1 MPRSNLVQ
9 LRLAVLV
16 ARLRLFM
23 ALALLPVAAAG
34 TSYAAGDWPATG
46 SISGRVTAADT
57 GAPIAGVLL
66 RLRSEDSTSLWGG
79 PTDAA
84 GNYSIAGLANGRWTL
99 EFDPPD
105 GSLYFPESYNNRTE
119 GAQPDRV
126 IVAFGA
132 AVSGID
138 AALERGGIVSGRVTG
153 FDTGLSGI
161 EGWVR
166 IYNSS
171 NLVVVAQPVDRGG
184 NYRVAP
190 LPAGRYRA
198 EFSASSRAYAPSF
211 SGGGATLAEATPFD
225 VTAGGTS
232 TVDAVLPRSAVIRGT
247 VTAED
252 TGAPL
257 AGLQVTIY
265 DTVGSTV
272 MILTTGSDGVFSS
285 ANGNRGIGAGVYR
298 LAFGTESATPY
309 LGEFYNNRASL
320 ATADGVSVT
329 TGQTL
334 SVDVSLARTG
344 SISGRV
350 TAASSGAALAGVS
363 VWVATPEGR
372 AYASAETDASGVYRT
387 TQPLPAGNYT
397 VCFAANGYHSQCY
410 NDRPYTSGGP
420 RDLVPLAVG
429 QNVTGI
435 DAVLRPAGTIRGRVT
450 AADTGE
456 PVAGA
461 QVRLYPA
468 ENVVGGYH
476 SLTTAADGTYTTLVA
491 LQSRD
496 YVVEV
501 RPPVG
506 LYASEFYR
514 DSNSPAAASRIT
526 LTDGVTVTADVTLD
540 RGGVLAGRVT
550 GADTGAGLADVFVT
564 ISGLD
569 TQFAERVR
577 SDGDGSYTTVR
588 PLPAGR
594 YIVRFEPLLSEYRSN
609 GEFGGGYVTGRSA
622 AYLAEYSNDVRDV
635 DDAAPVIVTSGATT
649 TANAALA
656 RGGSISGRVST
667 TAGAPAA
674 NAIVD
679 VYDEAG
685 ELMAV
690 GYSDS
695 TGAYGTPAL
704 PAGAYRLHYRPNV
717 GMGIYSGDVTT
728 LAAAQPITVRS
739 GADTSGV
746 NATLPV
752 GSGSISGRVYAAESG
767 MWLRF
772 ATVRALDVSGL
783 QTAQASVGENG
794 TFQITGLPSGSYRL
808 RVETAQTPTPV
819 SSFIGTYYGG
829 ATLETAK
836 PVNVQSPGE
845 TSGIEFALGRAG
857 VLSGQL
863 RGDGRM
869 LNDVSVRV
877 YDAAGQVMADT
888 KSWGDGRYSFVLP
901 SGVYRVQFDTV
912 GASGGASGYASAFYG
927 GATTLAAATPILVT
941 APNTVTLQLTTLVRG
956 GTITGRVRSAGVPI
970 SSVWVRAY
978 DAAGRVVS
986 STQSAQP
993 NGEYVLPVPAGS
1005 YRIGFNTDLAQDQYP
1020 APLFASYGG
1029 TYYGGATLDA
1039 ASVLSVAPGATI
1051 SGIDAALGAAGFIAG
1066 QIANDVGPSQGR
1078 VVEFYDSSGR
1088 LVATAVARD
1097 GGATWVGTTP
1107 GTYTS
1112 PPLAPGTYRVRF
1124 SDALF
1129 GGSERV
1135 KPQPEFFRSAASL
1148 GRAQAV
1154 TVVAGQMTLGVDAT
1168 LFRMSQVANP
1178 SIAGVVTAE
1187 EDGAPLGDVV
1197 VEALDKGGAV
1207 VARATSGADGR
1218 YLLRGIT
1225 TRVRIR
1231 FTPSATGSAAAY
1243 IPEHYN
1249 NRPGASGAEQVG
1261 PGASGVDAALTRGAQ
1276 FAGAVTSGD
1285 LLAQKS
1291 SVAAAGL
1298 PNVAVTV
1305 YDAAGS
1311 AVATAL
1317 TDAQGSYVTAP
1328 GLPPGSYRLGF
1339 TPPQGSNY
1347 APTFFPAKATLGE
1360 AAVLR
1365 VTGPGMIAPDA
1376 GLTGRQVF
1384 LPLTGR

>member
-1 MPRSNLVQ
+1 
-9 LRLAVLV
+9 
-16 ARLRLFM
+16 
-23 ALALLPVAAAG
+23 
-34 TSYAAGDWPATG
+34 
-46 SISGRVTAADT
+46 
-57 GAPIAGVLL
+57 
-66 RLRSEDSTSLWGG
+66 
-79 PTDAA
+79 
-84 GNYSIAGLANGRWTL
+84 
-99 EFDPPD
+99 
-105 GSLYFPESYNNRTE
+105 
-119 GAQPDRV
+119 
-126 IVAFGA
+126 
-132 AVSGID
+132 
-138 AALERGGIVSGRVTG
+138 
-153 FDTGLSGI
+153 
-161 EGWVR
+161 
-166 IYNSS
+166 
-171 NLVVVAQPVDRGG
+171 
-184 NYRVAP
+184 
-190 LPAGRYRA
+190 
-198 EFSASSRAYAPSF
+198 
-211 SGGGATLAEATPFD
+211 
-225 VTAGGTS
+225 
-232 TVDAVLPRSAVIRGT
+232 
-247 VTAED
+247 
-252 TGAPL
+252 
-257 AGLQVTIY
+257 
-265 DTVGSTV
+265 
-272 MILTTGSDGVFSS
+272 
-285 ANGNRGIGAGVYR
+285 
-298 LAFGTESATPY
+298 
-309 LGEFYNNRASL
+309 
-320 ATADGVSVT
+320 
-329 TGQTL
+329 
-334 SVDVSLARTG
+334 
-344 SISGRV
+344 
-350 TAASSGAALAGVS
+350 
-363 VWVATPEGR
+363 
-372 AYASAETDASGVYRT
+372 
-387 TQPLPAGNYT
+387 
-397 VCFAANGYHSQCY
+397 
-410 NDRPYTSGGP
+410 
-420 RDLVPLAVG
+420 
-429 QNVTGI
+429 
-435 DAVLRPAGTIRGRVT
+435 
-450 AADTGE
+450 
-456 PVAGA
+456 
-461 QVRLYPA
+461 
-468 ENVVGGYH
+468 
-476 SLTTAADGTYTTLVA
+476 
-491 LQSRD
+491 
-496 YVVEV
+496 
-501 RPPVG
+501 
-506 LYASEFYR
+506 
-514 DSNSPAAASRIT
+514 
-526 LTDGVTVTADVTLD
+526 
-540 RGGVLAGRVT
+540 
-550 GADTGAGLADVFVT
+550 
-564 ISGLD
+564 
-569 TQFAERVR
+569 
-577 SDGDGSYTTVR
+577 
-588 PLPAGR
+588 
-594 YIVRFEPLLSEYRSN
+594 
-609 GEFGGGYVTGRSA
+609 
-622 AYLAEYSNDVRDV
+622 
-635 DDAAPVIVTSGATT
+635 
-649 TANAALA
+649 
-656 RGGSISGRVST
+656 VST

-695 TGAYGTPAL
+695 TGTYGTPAL

-772 ATVRALDVSGL
+772 ATVRALDTSGL

-819 SSFIGTYYGG
+819 SSFIGTFYGG

-1168 LFRMSQVANP
+1168 LFRAAQLGSS

-1187 EDGAPLGDVV
+1187 DSGAPLEGVV
-1197 VEALDKGGAV
+1197 VEALDDGGV
-1207 VARATSGADGR
+1207 LVARAETGSEGR
-1218 YLLRGIT
+1218 YTLPGISVA
-1225 TRVRIR
+1225 VRLR
-1231 FTPSATGSAAAY
+1231 FTPPTSGPAAAY
-1243 IPEHYN
+1243 IPEYYN
-1249 NRPGASGAEQVG
+1249 NRSGAAQAERVQPGAT
-1261 PGASGVDAALTRGAQ
+1261 GVNAALARGAQ
-1276 FAGAVTSGD
+1276 FAGTVTTASLLGARQVIAADGVSGVAVSVYDEASQIIATAVT
-1285 LLAQKS
+1285 
-1291 SVAAAGL
+1291 
-1298 PNVAVTV
+1298 
-1305 YDAAGS
+1305 DATGA
-1311 AVATAL
+1311 
-1317 TDAQGSYVTAP
+1317 YVTGP
-1328 GLPPGSYRLGF
+1328 GLPPGSYKLGF
-1339 TPPQGSNY
+1339 TPPAGSDLL
-1347 APTFFPAKATLGE
+1347 PTFFPLRSSLAE
-1360 AAVLR
+1360 AVPQIVAA
-1365 VTGPGMIAPDA
+1365 PGLIAPRTEQSIFMPFA
-1376 GLTGRQVF
+1376 LR
-1384 LPLTGR
+1384 